1 MRFRLLF
8 ATAGLSL
15 LAIATPA
22 LAQGFSFA
30 PPGGGGGGPAV
41 DCQGTVSGL
50 MEQREKAGK
59 ALQAAN
65 KRKADV
71 KVACGL
77 LRNYVGIE
85 GKLLK
90 FLRANKTTC
99 GVPDQFLKQLADA
112 NTQSSQMS
120 TKVCQVAANGGGGG
134 GGGPPRTPSSGLS
147 EALGVNT
154 VGGNATGE
162 KPSAVF
168 DTLHGNVLS
177 Q

>member
-1 MRFRLLF
+1 MRFRLLL
-8 ATAGLSL
+8 ATAGISL

-41 DCQGTVSGL
+41 DCQGTVNGL
-50 MEQREKAGK
+50 MGERDKAGK

-65 KRKADV
+65 KKKSGP

-85 GKLLK
+85 AKLLK

-99 GVPDQFLKQLADA
+99 GVPDQFLKQLSDA
-112 NTQSSQMS
+112 NAQSSQMS
-120 TKVCQVAANGGGGG
+120 TKVCEVAANGGGGG
-134 GGGPPRTPSSGLS
+134 PMRTPSSGLS

>member
-1 MRFRLLF
+1 MRLRLLY
-8 ATAGLSL
+8 AALSL
-15 LAIATPA
+15 AAFATPA

-41 DCQGTVSGL
+41 DCQGTVNSL
-50 MEQREKAGK
+50 MGQREKAGK

-65 KRKADV
+65 KKKADA

-99 GVPDQFLKQLADA
+99 GVPDNFLKQLADA
-112 NTQSSQMS
+112 NAQSSQMS

-154 VGGNATGE
+154 IGGNATGE